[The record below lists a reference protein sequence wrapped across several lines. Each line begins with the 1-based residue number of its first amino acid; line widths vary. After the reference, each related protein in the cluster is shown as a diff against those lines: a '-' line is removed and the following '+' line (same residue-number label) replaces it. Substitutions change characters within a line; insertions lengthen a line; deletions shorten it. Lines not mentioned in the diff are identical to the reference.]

1 MFESIM
7 LISFIVAVLWAWY
20 RQSFCYECVVCG
32 KRMRNNYA
40 VCSDDCSEALWLST
54 YGEEATHVN

>member
-20 RQSFCYECVVCG
+20 RQSYVYECVVC
-32 KRMRNNYA
+32 KRRMRRNYA
-40 VCSDDCSEALWLST
+40 VCSDDCSETLWLSS
-54 YGEEATHVN
+54 YSMEDYK